1 MPSAVA
7 AATLAAVASER
18 AQASWFPVAILGA
31 AQFVMVLD
39 SSVMNVSISQIVA
52 DLDTTVQGVQLA
64 ITAYTLVMAA
74 FMLLGAR
81 LGDILGRQR
90 CFAIGLAIYGLGS
103 LTTALSP
110 SLGVLLI
117 GWSLIEGLGAALVI
131 PAIVSLVAATYEGPQ
146 RALAFGLIGGVA
158 GAAVAAGPLIGGW
171 VTTELSWRYV
181 FAAETVVVIGILL
194 LRGRL
199 VSGAAPAHRPRLDV
213 VGVVLSACGLGLAVF
228 GILKSSSW
236 GLILPRGA
244 LTIAGTEITPF
255 GLSAVPFLIAGGI
268 GLLALFAAWEERRDE
283 RAQDTQLDRS
293 MLRIPPLRAGLST
306 LAVQQ
311 LLLLGTFFV
320 LPVYLQLVLGLDAFE
335 TGKRLFPMS
344 VTMFIAA
351 LAGPRLAA
359 GIAPRRV
366 AQAGLVAIGAAALL
380 LVQTVD
386 VELNQSAF
394 AWALALFGVGA
405 GLLLSQLGNVIMS
418 SVGPE
423 QTNLAG
429 GLQGTAQNIG
439 ASLGTALIGSVL
451 IAALTTGFV
460 ANVQGNPAIPAEVKR
475 TIEQQAQAGVP
486 VVAVDQVE
494 QAALDAGL
502 PADQASAIADHYGDA
517 ELDGLRRAL
526 GVVAFIAA
534 VGLVATRRLPAR
546 PAGRRDGTGAEVTGP
561 DTVAI
566 TMSESKE
573 V

>member
-1 MPSAVA
+1 MSTGGRPAGG
-7 AATLAAVASER
+7 
-18 AQASWFPVAILGA
+18 WFPIGILAA

-52 DLDTTVQGVQLA
+52 DLDTTVAGVQLA

-90 CFAIGLAIYGLGS
+90 CFAIGLATYGLGS
-103 LTTALSP
+103 LTTAISP
-110 SLGVLLI
+110 NLAVLLL
-117 GWSLIEGLGAALVI
+117 GWSLIEGLGAAMVV
-131 PAIVSLVAATYEGPQ
+131 PAIVSLVAATYEGPR
-146 RALAFGLIGGVA
+146 RALAFGIVGGVA

-181 FAAETVVVIGILL
+181 FAGEVVIVLGILL

-199 VSGAAPAHRPRLDV
+199 VAGAAVANPPRLDV
-213 VGVVLSACGLGLAVF
+213 VGVALSAAGLALLVF

-244 LTIAGTEITPF
+244 LTIGGTEITPF

-268 GLLALFAAWEERRDE
+268 GLLAAFAAWEERRTRDG
-283 RAQDTQLDRS
+283 RDTLLDLS
-293 MLRIPPLRAGLST
+293 MLRIPPLRAGLAT

-359 GIAPRRV
+359 GIAPKRV
-366 AQAGLVAIGAAALL
+366 AQAGMVSICLAALL
-380 LVQTVD
+380 LVDTVD
-386 VELNQSAF
+386 VELNGTAF
-394 AWALALFGVGA
+394 AVALAVFGVGA
-405 GLLLSQLGNVIMS
+405 GLLVSQLGNVIMS
-418 SVGPE
+418 SVAPD
-423 QTNLAG
+423 QTNVAG

-439 ASLGTALIGSVL
+439 ASLGTALIGAVL
-451 IAALTTGFV
+451 IAALTSGFV
-460 ANVQGNPAIPAEVKR
+460 ARIEENPAVPAEVR
-475 TIEQQAQAGVP
+475 TAILSGAEAGIP
-486 VVAVDQVE
+486 VVAVSAVE
-494 QAALDAGL
+494 QEALDRGL
-502 PADQASAIADHYGDA
+502 TQAQASELADQYGQA

-526 GVVAFIAA
+526 GVVAFLAA
-534 VGLVATRRLPAR
+534 VGLVATRRLPGR
-546 PAGRRDGTGAEVTGP
+546 PLREAT
-561 DTVAI
+561 
-566 TMSESKE
+566 
-573 V
+573 